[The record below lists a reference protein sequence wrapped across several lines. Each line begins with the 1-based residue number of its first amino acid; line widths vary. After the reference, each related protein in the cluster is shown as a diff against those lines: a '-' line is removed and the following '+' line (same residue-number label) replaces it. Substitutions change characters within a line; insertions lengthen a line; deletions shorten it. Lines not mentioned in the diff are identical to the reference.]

1 MCGGGGVAV
10 WQHRRRWG
18 WDGDRDGDS
27 DGDRDGMADP
37 PRPGLW
43 VPFEGS
49 VAGAV
54 S

>member
-27 DGDRDGMADP
+27 DGMADP